1 MKPIASM
8 MIVAVLAGCGA
19 DGAPVRPTANL
30 GLSLGPAGITPT
42 ASVGGTSGPVAVSV
56 DL

>member
-42 ASVGGTSGPVAVSV
+42 ASVGGTSGPVTVSV

>member
-1 MKPIASM
+1 MKTIASM

-19 DGAPVRPTANL
+19 DGAPFRPMANL
-30 GLSLGPAGITPT
+30 GLSLGPDGITPT
-42 ASVGGTSGPVAVSV
+42 ASVGGTSGPLTVSV

>member
-1 MKPIASM
+1 MKTIASM

-30 GLSLGPAGITPT
+30 GLSLGPAGITPI
-42 ASVGGTSGPVAVSV
+42 ASVGGTSGPVTVSV